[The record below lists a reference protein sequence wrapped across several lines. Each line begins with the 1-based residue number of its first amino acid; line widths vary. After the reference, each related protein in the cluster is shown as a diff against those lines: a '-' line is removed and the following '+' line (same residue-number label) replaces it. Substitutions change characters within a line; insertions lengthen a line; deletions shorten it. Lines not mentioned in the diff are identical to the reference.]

1 MFPSIRESQQNILAH
16 DANLV
21 YQFYA
26 ERTMRI
32 LAVDIGTGTQD
43 ILLFDSEQEAENN
56 LKMIMPS
63 PTVMVAERIR
73 RATRV
78 GEPILLTG
86 VTMGGGPCAWAA
98 RDHLRAGPAVY
109 ATPDAARTFN
119 DDLDEVARLGV
130 RVISEDEATRL
141 RDVQIIRMRDF
152 DFEAIVRALDAF
164 QVSPQ
169 FDALAVGVFDHGAA
183 PVGVSDRIFRFEYLA
198 RRLAQAATTAKGSP
212 ADSVEASLAAFAY
225 DRADIPPIMTRLH
238 AVAITAPDDIP
249 LMVMDTAP
257 AAVLGA
263 LQDPVVQKANPVVAV
278 NVGNFHTLAFHLGDG
293 QVRGMFEHHTG
304 MLDREQLEGWL
315 RKLAAG
321 TIQHADVFD
330 EHGHGAL
337 VLDPTPAS
345 DVFTAVIGPRRQ
357 KLRGSALNPY
367 FAVPH
372 GDMMLAG
379 CFGMIRAYAV
389 LHPGALPPQG
399 V

>member
-1 MFPSIRESQQNILAH
+1 
-16 DANLV
+16 
-21 YQFYA
+21 
-26 ERTMRI
+26 MRI

-43 ILLFDSEQEAENN
+43 ILLFDSEQEPENN

-73 RATRV
+73 RATRS
-78 GEPILLTG
+78 GEPVLLTG
-86 VTMGGGPCAWAA
+86 VTMGGGPSAWAA
-98 RDHLRAGPAVY
+98 RDHVRAGYAVY

-119 DDLDEVARLGV
+119 DDLEEVARLGV
-130 RVISEDEATRL
+130 QVIGEDEAARL
-141 RDVQIIRMRDF
+141 RDVQVIQMRDF

-164 QVSPQ
+164 QVSRH

-183 PVGVSDRIFRFEYLA
+183 PPGVSDRTFRFEYLA
-198 RRLAQAATTAKGSP
+198 RRLAEARASANGSP
-212 ADSVEASLAAFAY
+212 ADAVEVSLAAFAY
-225 DRADIPPIMTRLH
+225 DRTEIPPIMTRLH
-238 AVAITAPDDIP
+238 AVATTAPDDIP
-249 LMVMDTAP
+249 LLVMDTAP

-263 LQDPVVQKANPVVAV
+263 LQDPVVQRANPLIAV

-304 MLDREQLEGWL
+304 LLDREQLEGWL

-321 TIQHADVFD
+321 TIRHADVFD
-330 EHGHGAL
+330 QHGHGAL
-337 VLDPTPAS
+337 VLDSTPAS
-345 DVFTAVIGPRRQ
+345 EVFTAVIGPRRQ
-357 KLRGSALNPY
+357 KLRGSALDPY

-379 CFGMIRAYAV
+379 CFGMVRAYAV

-399 V
+399 I